1 MSSCLGFSSGLP
13 FLVFDNPAPV
23 FDKSKVPE
31 TPKSFL
37 FARPFEIG
45 NSETKLSFSGRGL
58 WWIDLNDLW
67 FIKTLLLHLRYSFFP
82 EHLFQWYWKL
92 IISMYMAVQ
101 LIMQNALT
109 LGHWDRPVK
118 SYDQILFWPQSA
130 VFFSLKLGSLSTLTI
145 HRKFNACMYM
155 RCWHTLSYHLPDWQ
169 FELAD
174 MTAQPPH
181 HRILL
186 TMQWDEATQ
195 LQLIFIWV
203 NYKRCIF
210 FFPALIGF
218 NKVK

>member
-1 MSSCLGFSSGLP
+1 MMDRPKWSMIHQDVAIASQIFLFSRAFISMILTIDNQHVCERQTWPSNWSCKMRWLWVIGT
-13 FLVFDNPAPV
+13 AQ
-23 FDKSKVPE
+23 SKVM
-31 TPKSFL
+31 T
-37 FARPFEIG
+37 
-45 NSETKLSFSGRGL
+45 
-58 WWIDLNDLW
+58 
-67 FIKTLLLHLRYSFFP
+67 
-82 EHLFQWYWKL
+82 
-92 IISMYMAVQ
+92 
-101 LIMQNALT
+101 
-109 LGHWDRPVK
+109 K
-118 SYDQILFWPQSA
+118 SYFGPNQQ
-130 VFFSLKLGSLSTLTI
+130 FFFALRLGSLSTLTI

-155 RCWHTLSYHLPDWQ
+155 RCWHNLPYHLPDWQ